1 MKIWKIALYVVVIA
15 AFASCGT
22 YTQAPKN
29 TVKVLAVTHE
39 GDTIQLDVNSLRPR
53 VYQNIYHTYPYYHN
67 YWRPSPYYGTW
78 GWGNYYYTRP
88 RPAVTVPNI
97 PNVTLPNNKPTGTYN
112 KPSNVGTGPSLSP
125 SLSTPSNSNTN
136 KGNGSTGNRGI
147 N

>member
-1 MKIWKIALYVVVIA
+1 MKIWKIALYVVAIV

-22 YTQAPKN
+22 YTKAPKN

-78 GWGNYYYTRP
+78 GWGNYYYTKP
-88 RPAVTVPNI
+88 RPVVVTPNV
-97 PNVTLPNNKPTGTYN
+97 PNVTLPNTKPTGTYN
-112 KPSNVGTGPSLSP
+112 RPANVGTGPSYSP
-125 SLSTPSNSNTN
+125 SLSTPSNNTIN
-136 KGNGSTGNRGI
+136 KSNGSTPNKRR